1 VSPSVRAVE
10 RSLDILLCFTRE
22 EPIRSLGQIAESVH
36 LSKPTAHRL
45 LGTLEKKRFVIRDKV
60 KGRYRLGVRLGLDS
74 DQYLSEDGKSH
85 QDKMVRET
93 EAGFSPSSISIPR

>member
-1 VSPSVRAVE
+1 MSPSVRAVE

-45 LGTLEKKRFVIRDKV
+45 LGTLEKRRFVIRDKV
-60 KGRYRLGVRLGLDS
+60 KGRYRLGVRF
-74 DQYLSEDGKSH
+74 LSEDSQSH
-85 QDKMVRET
+85 EDKMVRET
-93 EAGFSPSSISIPR
+93 EAGFNPSSSFIPS